1 MKLRRFLSIHVLS
14 LFLFM
19 GFLYYV
25 TIFIFIE
32 DWFGLQSSAGLLN
45 SLILSIS
52 TFMCMFAFVACL
64 LSDPG
69 GVPSGYVPDVED
81 GQGPDHEIKKSG
93 AQLRQCDKCSGHKPP
108 RAHHC
113 RVCRRCVLRMDHHC
127 SWINN
132 CVGQKN
138 YKPFLLLLFYATVAS
153 TYSAIL
159 ITCSSLQKDWDS
171 TGRHRLKTFHVCC
184 VIGSV
189 CLSLTLGS
197 LFAWHVY
204 LTSRNLTTIEYHE
217 EKRAAWL
224 ARKSGQSY
232 HHPYDFGFYK
242 NITLV
247 LGPNVI
253 KWLWPTAISHIKD
266 GLSFPTVRESS

>member
-1 MKLRRFLSIHVLS
+1 
-14 LFLFM
+14 
-19 GFLYYV
+19 
-25 TIFIFIE
+25 
-32 DWFGLQSSAGLLN
+32 
-45 SLILSIS
+45 
-52 TFMCMFAFVACL
+52 MFAFVACL

-81 GQGPDHEIKKSG
+81 SQGPDHEIKKSG

-153 TYSAIL
+153 TYSAIV

-171 TGRHRLKTFHVCC
+171 IGRHRLKTFHVCC

-189 CLSLTLGS
+189 CLSLTLGA

-204 LTSRNLTTIEYHE
+204 LMSRNLTTIEYHE

-224 ARKSGQSY
+224 ARKSGLSY
-232 HHPYDFGFYK
+232 HHPYDFGIYK
-242 NITLV
+242 NIILV

-266 GLSFPTVRESS
+266 GLSFPTVRDSS